1 MEAARREVD
10 PAAFARRP
18 RGMWRYFELLPVRD
32 EANIVTLGE
41 GGTPLLRAP
50 RLERAH
56 GARAILI
63 KDEGVN
69 PTGTFKARGMSV
81 AVSRAKELGMARLTV
96 PTAGNAGGALALYC
110 ARAGME
116 AHVFMP
122 ADAPEANKIE
132 VAVAGASLV
141 IVDGL
146 ISDAGRLSRERA
158 AESGLFDVS
167 TLREPYRV
175 EGKKTMGYE
184 IAEDLGWRLPE
195 AIVYPTGGGT
205 GIVGM
210 WKAFDEMERLGWIGP
225 ERPMMII
232 VQAEGCAPL
241 VRAFE
246 SGARHAEPW
255 EGAST
260 IAAGIR
266 VPSAV
271 ADYLILGAARES
283 KGTALTVSDA
293 EILAAMREFAET
305 EGIWAA
311 PEAAATLAG
320 YRKLRASGFL
330 APETE
335 TLLLCTGS
343 GQKYLDVAPA

>member
-1 MEAARREVD
+1 
-10 PAAFARRP
+10 
-18 RGMWRYFELLPVRD
+18 MWRYFELLPVRN
-32 EANIVTLGE
+32 EANVATLGE

-50 RLERAH
+50 RLERAL

-69 PTGTFKARGMSV
+69 PTGTFKARGMSA
-81 AVSRAKELGMARLTV
+81 AVSRAKELGLARLSV

-110 ARAGME
+110 ARAGLE

-122 ADAPEANKIE
+122 ADAPEANKAEAAI
-132 VAVAGASLV
+132 AGANLV

-158 AESGLFDVS
+158 AELGLFDVS

-225 ERPMMII
+225 ERPMMI
-232 VQAEGCAPL
+232 VAQAEGCAPL

-246 SGARHAEPW
+246 SGRRHAEPW

-260 IAAGIR
+260 IASGIR

-271 ADYLILGAARES
+271 ADYLILDAVRASG
-283 KGTALTVSDA
+283 GTALAVSDA
-293 EILAAMREFAET
+293 EILAAMRELAET

-311 PEAAATLAG
+311 PEAAATLAA

-330 APETE
+330 APDAE
-335 TLLLCTGS
+335 TLLLCTGA
-343 GQKYLDVAPA
+343 GQKYLDVAAPAVSRAAQNGAPCQTPTLRV